1 MSTTSTTTSTGATSP
16 SQITNLLGAGSGMD
30 IQALTTSLTEAE
42 RAPAKAVID
51 KRIASSTAN
60 ISGYSAIKYVL
71 GNLQTAFAALK
82 DQSSFNSLTPVN
94 SQPSALTVTAG
105 ATATTGTHTIEVT
118 QLAAAQRNVS
128 GGFASGSTPINGGA
142 PFNVLLS
149 VHGGT
154 PTSIAITDTTP
165 RGVAYAI
172 NQAGLGVNAQIVNT
186 GDAAAPFKIML
197 TGTSGA
203 ANDFTMTSQ
212 AMPGNPTVTTTQG
225 SAATGSL
232 VTESSRV
239 AFGAGLAI
247 GQSMTVGGLT
257 YTATSAVSASEL
269 ATAFASL
276 AAGATT
282 SAAGTAKGSY
292 SGSLTGFSTGAVS
305 GGNTI
310 TATSSTSSSDVT
322 DLRVAGIA
330 LAAGKPT
337 LVTSQGNATPGSLA
351 TESSVVSF
359 GSGLGAGQSVT
370 VAGLTYTA
378 TSAVSA
384 SELADAFGA
393 LADGA
398 TSGAGT
404 AKGNYTGSLS
414 GFATGA
420 STGASFTATSSSAST
435 NVADLAVSTSTD
447 MAAVAALNFGT
458 TTQTA
463 SNATLTVDGVAITSS
478 SNQVQDAVSGV
489 TLNLSAKTT
498 PGTPATLSF
507 SRDTSAV
514 TTKLQ
519 ALVTA
524 YNDAVSMLGVVSD
537 PKSTVADYGAS
548 LVGNSLVGQVRSQI
562 RDMVLGGA
570 TANAPASG
578 SMTALR
584 DLGVSIDSKG
594 VLALD
599 TTMLGTALNSNF
611 DNAVTLLSA
620 NRENLSSYS
629 TLDGGVAGNAVKKLT
644 ALLASTG
651 SISTNSANATTKI
664 SNYKKDLLT
673 LEDRMTKLKARYLA
687 QFSAMDSIVGQST
700 TLRNSMTATYAGM
713 MATYTNK

>member
-1 MSTTSTTTSTGATSP
+1 MTTTSTTSTGATSP

-42 RAPAKAVID
+42 RAPAKSIID

-60 ISGYSAIKYVL
+60 ISGYGAIKYVL

-94 SQPSALTVTAG
+94 SQPSALSVTAG
-105 ATATTGTHTIEVT
+105 ATATMGTHTVEVT

-128 GGFASGSTPINGGA
+128 AGFASGSTSINGGA

-154 PTSIAITDTTP
+154 PTSIAVTDTTP

-186 GDAAAPFKIML
+186 GDATAPFKIML

-212 AMPGNPTVTTTQG
+212 AMPGNPTITTTQG

-232 VTESSRV
+232 VTESSTV

-247 GQSMTVGGLT
+247 GQSMTVGGLS
-257 YTATSAVSASEL
+257 YTASSAVTASEL
-269 ATAFASL
+269 AAAFASL

-282 SAAGTAKGSY
+282 GAGTAKGSY
-292 SGSLTGFSTGAVS
+292 SGSLSGFSTGAVI
-305 GGNTI
+305 GGNSI
-310 TATSSTSSSDVT
+310 KATSSTVGSDVT
-322 DLRVAGIA
+322 DLRVAGTA

-337 LVTSQGNATPGSLA
+337 LVTSQGSAIPGSLA
-351 TESSVVSF
+351 TEASVVSF
-359 GSGLGAGQSVT
+359 GSGLAAGQSVT
-370 VAGLTYTA
+370 LAGLTYTA
-378 TSAVSA
+378 TNAVSA
-384 SELADAFGA
+384 SELATAFGS

-398 TSGAGT
+398 TTGAGT
-404 AKGNYTGSLS
+404 ANGSYTGSLS
-414 GFATGA
+414 GFGTSAATGA
-420 STGASFTATSSSAST
+420 TFTAASSSAST
-435 NVADLAVSTSTD
+435 NVSDLAISTSTD
-447 MAAVAALNFGT
+447 MATVAALNFGT

-463 SNATLTVDGVAITSS
+463 SNATLTVDGVAVTSS

-489 TLNLSAKTT
+489 TLNLTAKTT
-498 PGTPATLSF
+498 AGTPATLSF

-524 YNDAVSMLGVVSD
+524 YNDAITMLGVVSD

-548 LVGNSLVGQVRSQI
+548 LVGNSIVGQVRSQI
-562 RDMVLGGA
+562 RSLVLGGA
-570 TANAPASG
+570 AANAPASG
-578 SMTALR
+578 SITALR
-584 DLGVSIDSKG
+584 DLGVSIDKNG
-594 VLALD
+594 VLSLD
-599 TTMLGTALNSNF
+599 TTKLGTALSSNF
-611 DNAVTLLSA
+611 DNAVTMLSA
-620 NRENLSSYS
+620 NRENLSTYS
-629 TLDGGVAGNAVKKLT
+629 SLDGGVAGDAVKKLT
-644 ALLASTG
+644 SMLASTG

-664 SNYKKDLLT
+664 TSYKKDLLT
-673 LEDRMTKLKARYLA
+673 LEDRMTKLKARYLQ

-700 TLRNSMTATYAGM
+700 ALRTSMTATYAGM
-713 MATYTNK
+713 MSTYTNK